1 MIAIAVL
8 AIWGYALAI
17 QKDNWMSNIVV
28 NSVPLVGLLGTV
40 LGMMQT
46 FSALSQGGA
55 SSIENLSKGISKA
68 LITTQTG
75 ISIAVS
81 LFSDWLSL
89 SKKKLSDDE
98 TSRLVYAGWE
108 MFLSKTFLNHLL
120 PCCLTGYGDYLIC
133 IFVKR
138 YRLTTS

>member
-1 MIAIAVL
+1 MFETILNYWMSGGWTMIAIAIL

-55 SSIENLSKGISKA
+55 SSVENLSKGISKA

-75 ISIAVS
+75 ISIAVVGVIVATMR
-81 LFSDWLSL
+81 
-89 SKKKLSDDE
+89 KNK
-98 TSRLVYAGWE
+98 
-108 MFLSKTFLNHLL
+108 
-120 PCCLTGYGDYLIC
+120 
-133 IFVKR
+133 
-138 YRLTTS
+138 

>member
-1 MIAIAVL
+1 MLEIILNYWMSGGWTMIAIAIL

-17 QKDNWMSNIVV
+17 QKDNWMSNIV
-28 NSVPLVGLLGTV
+28 VGLLGTV

-75 ISIAVS
+75 ISIAVVGVIVATMR
-81 LFSDWLSL
+81 
-89 SKKKLSDDE
+89 KNK
-98 TSRLVYAGWE
+98 
-108 MFLSKTFLNHLL
+108 
-120 PCCLTGYGDYLIC
+120 
-133 IFVKR
+133 
-138 YRLTTS
+138 